1 MVPSCVKE
9 SERYELFHHSVVI
22 ISSSFFN
29 IILRAT
35 FPLFDII
42 SLINSLLAVC
52 NIKTAVDKEISK

>member
-1 MVPSCVKE
+1 MVPSCAKE
-9 SERYELFHHSVVI
+9 SERYELFHHSVI

-52 NIKTAVDKEISK
+52 NIKTAVDKEISS